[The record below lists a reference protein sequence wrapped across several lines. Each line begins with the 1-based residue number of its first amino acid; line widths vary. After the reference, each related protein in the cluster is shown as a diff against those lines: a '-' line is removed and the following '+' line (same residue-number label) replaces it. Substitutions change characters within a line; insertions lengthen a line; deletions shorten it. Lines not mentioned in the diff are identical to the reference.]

1 MKKSVLFVFI
11 IITFFS
17 CKNEKKDNTTSTETQ
32 QVSIPE
38 TITKLIEVAKKDST
52 NTDLQLQIVTSLDS
66 IGLHKEALLKVDR
79 LITHD
84 SLNNTLWL
92 KRGQICK
99 QLEDTAAAI
108 KAFKYAA
115 RVYPTPPA
123 LMELA
128 NLYAETKNPLTIS
141 VCNQLV
147 KMNPGGNYNAQANFF
162 AGIYFSK
169 IGDNKNAIAAFDQ
182 SIGENIHFT
191 EAYIEKG
198 YIFYN
203 AKKYPE
209 ALRVFEQLT
218 KVNQTSADGF
228 YWQAKCNE
236 AMNNAAQAVSLYNK
250 ALEFDPNIKE
260 ASAAI
265 ERLKK

>member
-1 MKKSVLFVFI
+1 MKKSVLFIFI
-11 IITFFS
+11 ITSFFS
-17 CKNEKKDNTTSTETQ
+17 CKNEKKDNTTTTPTQ
-32 QVSIPE
+32 HIAIPE
-38 TITKLIEVAKKDST
+38 NITKLMELAKKDSA
-52 NTDLQLQIVTSLDS
+52 NSDLQLKIVTSLDS
-66 IGLHKEALLKVDR
+66 IGLHKEALTKVDR
-79 LITHD
+79 LINSD

-115 RVYPTPPA
+115 RIYPTPPA

-198 YIFYN
+198 YIFFN

-209 ALRVFEQLT
+209 ALKVFEQLT
-218 KVNQTSADGF
+218 KVNQTSADGY

-236 AMNNAAQAVSLYNK
+236 AMNHGALAVSLYQK
-250 ALEFDPNIKE
+250 ALEFDPEIKE
-260 ASAAI
+260 ATAAI